1 MKMFLPLK
9 VEESGTIT
17 WKSNEGAALVPGHL
31 IGNLALDA
39 PDMVKT
45 ATIYEGS
52 LKTTSADQ
60 PPPVPK
66 ARRAHVLLRDAVS
79 SLGRV
84 MSGFVIPS
92 DNLTAALQDLH
103 SAVSDPTLPVYE
115 VDEKLSVLSGRMDA
129 KLFSKFTDLIESHK
143 VADAKATAPPSPFPA
158 HTMIQDLER
167 HIFSIKD
174 PSERTAFVTQTTPL
188 RDALLPYRSQTVP
201 GNYGSERA
209 LQALLTILREFIAVE
224 RNFCDN
230 VEYADAVDNLRK
242 LNEPAFVM
250 ATIRAHS
257 QLAETSKLASLLIE
271 VIGGAAV
278 AAKNVSAT
286 SSSAR
291 KRSVVE
297 GASSLFAAVPCLSE
311 IGQMGGNP
319 IYVTIASNA
328 RKLLLAENA
337 PSVDQ
342 RSKALKTA
350 VAAASSLKGEER
362 VAAIQGFVKQNIS
375 MRDLFFGEL
384 ASTADKQALLE
395 IYLNKTYRPY
405 DVGSVECSPLG
416 VIAAKWTF
424 RVKGSSSSA
433 ALHLTPNQSFSSMDD
448 LTKLMRQD
456 SSSNIADQGGDSD
469 SDSSIGGVR
478 SRVPATTERVGVF
491 VELKSLDNFDGV
503 IGEVWKMFPQF
514 SKEKPRKLS
523 GPVNA
528 VHFCIPSLQVTKSNK
543 REISASC
550 EQLLAN
556 QLDSLS
562 KADVRRVTFIMKQ
575 KASSTSDTESV
586 PAIFTFRSRQEFKE
600 DVLFRN
606 IEPSLAYNLDL
617 ARISKNFSIEP
628 IDMVQSS
635 ASSNVHLYIA
645 SPKAAKLAKD
655 KGASKNPRVFIRAVA
670 MTTDYSTSSYERVF
684 VDALNA
690 LDATGAA
697 SLTDNHLFVNL
708 LSDNNVVQDPSIL
721 EGVIT
726 KVVERNQERLNLLGV
741 VEIETKITCSLN
753 TDQGPIALRIVVS
766 NPTKFVNQVATY
778 VEAVEKDDSTVF
790 RSVGGSTFE
799 WEGLLTDFP
808 YPISRPFDSKRRLAT
823 RLTGT
828 LYCYDIPTVF
838 GVAIDML
845 WENYLAVKAE
855 GGFGSEVTKPQNCTS
870 FVELVVRRRRKA
882 KTHTKGGVEVGS
894 IWTMDEFLGGD
905 LEMVESQ
912 RAAGENDVAMVAWL
926 VNIKTPEYPSGRQ
939 FILISNDITISA
951 GSFGTREDVV
961 FKMAS
966 ELARKRRLPRLYCAA
981 NSGARIGMAESVK
994 AKFKVSFKD
1003 DAKPEGGFKYLYMD
1017 EPSSAV
1023 ITEPVDGKNKLVG
1036 IVGVE
1041 QDLGVENLK
1050 GSGLIAGETSVAYDE
1065 IFTLTIVLGR
1075 SVGIGAYLARLG
1087 QRCVQK
1093 RSLSPLIL
1101 TGYQALNKLMNS
1113 NVYST
1118 NDQLGGPQIM
1128 GPNGISHLLA
1138 NTHLDAIFQSLEWLS
1153 FVPSVRNGEAV
1164 AADIRGVDVIDRDI
1178 TFSPVAGVP
1187 YDPRLL
1193 LQGGFVDDQW
1203 KSGLFDKASFRES
1216 MGDWAKT
1223 VVAGR
1228 ARLGGIAVGVIATEN
1243 RMVEKTISAD
1253 PADVK
1258 SSEVVVP
1265 QAGGVWFP
1273 DSSSKTATALRDFQG
1288 EDLPV
1293 FIIANWRGFSGGARD
1308 MCDEVLKFG
1317 SQIVDALVATKQPVF
1332 VYVPPFAE
1340 VRGGAWV
1347 VIDSTINSEVMEF
1360 YAASNARGGVLE
1372 AAAAAGIKYRQ
1383 KDLLKTMH
1391 RLDSGLAEMDA
1402 KLEGRLQDHEREAL
1416 VQLVKE
1422 KENSLL
1428 PVYAQIAEQF
1438 ADLHDTPGRMKAKGV
1453 IRDIVEWKDARR
1465 VFYGRLRRR
1474 LAEFRLRDR
1483 IVEVGS
1489 VAEEMKT
1496 STASKLLK
1504 KWFVSGAG
1512 VDENDWEQDVS
1523 VLRWIHEE
1531 SYTIEKKIAALKA
1544 DSVTRCIKNSASMS
1558 EEGFIE
1564 GIRAYMSS
1572 LSRDKA
1578 ETLGRDIMDVLEL

>member
-1 MKMFLPLK
+1 M
-9 VEESGTIT
+9 SIGQ
-17 WKSNEGAALVPGHL
+17 GARQL
-31 IGNLALDA
+31 
-39 PDMVKT
+39 
-45 ATIYEGS
+45 
-52 LKTTSADQ
+52 
-60 PPPVPK
+60 
-66 ARRAHVLLRDAVS
+66 
-79 SLGRV
+79 
-84 MSGFVIPS
+84 
-92 DNLTAALQDLH
+92 
-103 SAVSDPTLPVYE
+103 
-115 VDEKLSVLSGRMDA
+115 
-129 KLFSKFTDLIESHK
+129 
-143 VADAKATAPPSPFPA
+143 ATAVNLSCALTFRTSYPNPLCYSLCSS
-158 HTMIQDLER
+158 HR
-167 HIFSIKD
+167 SHIFSIKD

-188 RDALLPYRSQTVP
+188 RDALLPYRSQTVA

-209 LQALLTILREFIAVE
+209 LQALLTILREFTSVE

-230 VEYADAVDNLRK
+230 VEYADAVDTLRK
-242 LNEPAFVM
+242 LNESTFVM

-278 AAKNVSAT
+278 AAKNT
-286 SSSAR
+286 TPSSSGR

-319 IYVTIASNA
+319 IYVTLASNA
-328 RKLLLAENA
+328 RKILLAENA
-337 PSVDQ
+337 PSINQ
-342 RSKALKTA
+342 RSKALNA
-350 VAAASSLKGEER
+350 AIAAASGLKGEER

-375 MRDLFFGEL
+375 IIDIFFAEL

-395 IYLNKTYRPY
+395 IYINKTYRPY
-405 DVGSVECSPLG
+405 DVGGFVCSPLG

-433 ALHLTPNQSFSSMDD
+433 ALQLKPNQSFSSMDD
-448 LTKLMRQD
+448 LTKLMRED
-456 SSSNIADQGGDSD
+456 SSNNLADQGGDSD
-469 SDSSIGGVR
+469 SDSSIGGLR
-478 SRVPATTERVGVF
+478 SRVPAATERVGVF
-491 VELKSLDNFDGV
+491 VELKSLDDFDAV

-528 VHFCIPSLQVTKSNK
+528 VHFCVPSLQVNKSNK

-550 EQLLAN
+550 EQLLAK

-575 KASSTSDTESV
+575 KSASDTQSV
-586 PAIFTFRSRQEFKE
+586 PAIFTFRNRQDFKE

-628 IDMVQSS
+628 IDNVQNS
-635 ASSNVHLYIA
+635 ASFNVHLYIA
-645 SPKAAKLAKD
+645 SPKAAKLSKD
-655 KGASKNPRVFIRAVA
+655 KSASKNPRVFIRAVA
-670 MTTDYSTSSYERVF
+670 MTNDFSTSSYERVF

-721 EGVIT
+721 ENVIT

-753 TDQGPIALRIVVS
+753 SDQGPIALRIVIS

-778 VEAVEKDDSTVF
+778 VEAVEKDDNTVF

-799 WEGLLTDFP
+799 WEGLPTDVP

-845 WENYLAVKAE
+845 WENYLAVKSE
-855 GGFGSEVTKPQNCTS
+855 GGFGSEVKKPQNCAS
-870 FVELVVRRRRKA
+870 FVELIVRRRRKA

-894 IWTMDEFLGGD
+894 IWTMDEYLSGD

-912 RAAGENDVAMVAWL
+912 RVAGGNDVAMVAWL

-939 FILISNDITISA
+939 FILISNDITIAA

-966 ELARKRRLPRLYCAA
+966 EFARAKALPRLYCAA

-994 AKFKVSFKD
+994 SKFKVSFKD

-1017 EPSSAV
+1017 EPSNAV
-1023 ITEPVDGKNKLVG
+1023 ITESVDGKNKLVG

-1041 QDLGVENLK
+1041 PDLGVENLK

-1164 AADIRGVDVIDRDI
+1164 ASDIRGVDVIDRDI
-1178 TFSPVAGVP
+1178 TFSPVVGIP

-1203 KSGLFDKASFRES
+1203 KSGLFDKSSFRES
-1216 MGDWAKT
+1216 MCDWAKT
-1223 VVAGR
+1223 VVTGR

-1258 SSEVVVP
+1258 SSEVVLP

-1293 FIIANWRGFSGGARD
+1293 FILANWRGFSGGARD

-1332 VYVPPFAE
+1332 VYVPPLAE

-1372 AAAAAGIKYRQ
+1372 AAAAGIKYRQ

-1402 KLEGRLQDHEREAL
+1402 KLEGRLQDQEREAL

-1438 ADLHDTPGRMKAKGV
+1438 ADLHDTPGRMKAKGA

-1474 LAEFRLRDR
+1474 MAEFRLRDR
-1483 IVEVGS
+1483 IVKVGS
-1489 VAEEMKT
+1489 VDGEMKT

-1504 KWFVSGAG
+1504 KWFVSGTSG
-1512 VDENDWEQDVS
+1512 DDNDWEKDADVY
-1523 VLRWIHEE
+1523 RWIHEE
-1531 SYTIEKKIAALKA
+1531 GYAIEKKISALKA
-1544 DSVTRCIKNSASMS
+1544 DSVTRCIKNVASMS